1 VYSSLC
7 ESRVIVVDKEK
18 GDDGKTGS
26 EVRGKGHRVVGKR
39 IELVSFGVV
48 VREKEHL
55 VEW

>member
-1 VYSSLC
+1 M
-7 ESRVIVVDKEK
+7 IVVDKEK